1 LGCGDLSPLWFRAAL
16 AAHLRKIWSRQ
27 VATEISAAT
36 GRRTPKFEGV
46 MMSSV
51 QPVEENTTRK
61 YQLLIDGQWVDA
73 ASGKTFTTPNP
84 ATGQTLAEIAE
95 ADKEDIDRAVTAA
108 RKAFE
113 GKWSKVSARD
123 RGRMLYKLSQL
134 IEEHTPELAALETAD
149 NGKPIK
155 ESTYVDLPQVA
166 ENFEYFAGWATKIE
180 GETIPVPGQM
190 FNYTLREPVG
200 VCGQIIPWN
209 FPLLMA
215 AWKLAPALA
224 AGNTIVLK
232 PAEQTPVNAMEL
244 GKLIQ
249 EAGFPDGVVNI
260 VPGYGETAGAALASH
275 PGIDKV
281 AFTGSTEVG
290 KLIAKAASDNLTT
303 VSLELGGKAPNIV
316 FADADIEQAVNGAMM
331 GIFFNQGQVCCAGSR
346 LFVQDSVKDQF
357 LDRLKE
363 KSAKIVVGDPMD
375 KGTHMGPQVSQEQLN
390 RVKSYSDIARSEG
403 ATVVAGGECPTLP
416 GAFQNGYFYQPTIFS
431 DVKNKMRIAQEEI
444 FGPVVSVISF
454 ENEDDLIKQANETI
468 YGLSAGIWTT
478 NITRA
483 HRFAKE
489 IKAGV
494 IWINTYNM
502 FNAASPFGGYKQS
515 GYGREMGKHALEMY
529 TNVKSVWVDLSGKPI
544 GWFGK

>member
-1 LGCGDLSPLWFRAAL
+1 
-16 AAHLRKIWSRQ
+16 
-27 VATEISAAT
+27 
-36 GRRTPKFEGV
+36 
-46 MMSSV
+46 MSST
-51 QPVEENTTRK
+51 QSASETPRK
-61 YQLLIDGQWVDA
+61 YQLFIDGQWIDA
-73 ASGKTFTTPNP
+73 ESGKTFETPNP
-84 ATGQTLAEIAE
+84 ATGATLAEVAE
-95 ADKEDIDRAVTAA
+95 GDKADIDKAVAAA
-108 RKAFE
+108 RRALE

-123 RGRMLYKLSQL
+123 RGRMLYKLAQL
-134 IEEHTPELAALETAD
+134 IEAHTPELAALETSD

-155 ESTYVDLPQVA
+155 ESTYIDLPGVV

-232 PAEQTPVNAMEL
+232 PAEQTPVGAMEL

-260 VPGYGETAGAALASH
+260 VPGYGETAGAALAAH
-275 PGIDKV
+275 PDIDKV

-290 KLIAKAASDNLTT
+290 KLIAKAAADNLTK

-316 FADADIEQAVNGAMM
+316 FADADIDQAVSGAMM

-346 LFVQDSVKDQF
+346 LFLDERVKDEF
-357 LDRLKE
+357 LERFQERAGRIK
-363 KSAKIVVGDPMD
+363 VGDPMD
-375 KGTHMGPQVSQEQLN
+375 AATQMGPQVSEEQLN
-390 RVKSYSDIARSEG
+390 RIKGYVDIARSEG
-403 ATVVAGGECPTLP
+403 ATVLSGGCAPELE
-416 GAFQNGYFYQPTIFS
+416 GDFKKGFFFQPTIFGE
-431 DVKNKMRIAQEEI
+431 VRNTMRVAQEEI
-444 FGPVVSVISF
+444 FGPVVSVITF
-454 ENEDDLIKQANETI
+454 DGEEDLIRQANEVV
-468 YGLSAGIWTT
+468 YGLSAGIWTKDV
-478 NITRA
+478 TRA
-483 HRFAKE
+483 HRFAKA
-489 IKAGV
+489 IKAGTV
-494 IWINTYNM
+494 WINTYNM

-529 TNVKSVWVDLSGKPI
+529 TQVKSVWIDLSGKPI
-544 GWFGK
+544 GWYGK